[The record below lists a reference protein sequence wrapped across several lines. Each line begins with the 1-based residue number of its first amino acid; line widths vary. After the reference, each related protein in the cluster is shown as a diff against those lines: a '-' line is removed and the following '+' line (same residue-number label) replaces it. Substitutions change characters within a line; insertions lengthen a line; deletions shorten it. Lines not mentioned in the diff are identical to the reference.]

1 MSHKVRTM
9 ARKRT
14 IKAVEKYYYSN
25 ISVTKY
31 VDLSRGPF
39 LEFS

>member
-1 MSHKVRTM
+1 MSHKARTI
-9 ARKRT
+9 AKKRT
-14 IKAVEKYYYSN
+14 IKAVEKNYYSN
-25 ISVTKY
+25 ISITKY